1 MLKARQCYCVTL
13 VTKNEEG
20 VAIITVLLILM
31 LLTFVGITATNTT
44 TSEKKMVRSKTVFD
58 RVFLFAES
66 ASMEGVQ
73 KMANEST
80 PEELLAPLITTG
92 ANNEGVLVNADSK
105 EPENYR
111 KNIDGNP
118 PNPHGNNNGR
128 IDKGDFAGC
137 PNCISEVDANNNTFR
152 LVVQLP
158 IQSGD
163 SLALGSSRVY
173 TYASFGYSENWGGRA
188 MVDVGF
194 RKRF

>member
-1 MLKARQCYCVTL
+1 MLKARQRYCVTL
-13 VTKNEEG
+13 VIKNEDG
-20 VAIITVLLILM
+20 VAIVAVLLILM

-44 TSEKKMVRSKTVFD
+44 ISEKKMVRSKTVFD

-66 ASMEGVQ
+66 GAMEGIQ
-73 KMANEST
+73 
-80 PEELLAPLITTG
+80 LLADATNPLATYDPTG
-92 ANNEGVLVNADSK
+92 FLVSADPK
-105 EPENYR
+105 EPENYL

-118 PNPHGNNNGR
+118 PNPHGNNNGQ
-128 IDKGDFAGC
+128 IDKDDFSVC
-137 PNCISEVDANNNTFR
+137 LNCVSEVDANKNTFR

-173 TYASFGYSENWGGRA
+173 SYASFGYSENSGGRA
-188 MVDVGF
+188 MIDVGY

>member
-1 MLKARQCYCVTL
+1 MVQTGLRYGAAQ

-20 VAIITVLLILM
+20 VAIVAVLLILM

-66 ASMEGVQ
+66 AAMEGVQ
-73 KMANEST
+73 ILAIT
-80 PEELLAPLITTG
+80 PKPLAKYDTTG
-92 ANNEGVLVNADSK
+92 ILTSADSK

-111 KNIDGNP
+111 KNIDSNP

-137 PNCISEVDANNNTFR
+137 TNCISTIDPNNNTFR
-152 LVVQLP
+152 LLAQLP

-163 SLALGSSRVY
+163 SLALGGSRVY
-173 TYASFGYSENWGGRA
+173 SYVSYGYSENWGGRA
-188 MVDVGF
+188 LVEVGY